1 MKDAEKNPDNLEK
14 SNKKFEND
22 INVTDNED
30 SGNFGNY

>member
-14 SNKKFEND
+14 SNKIYENV

-30 SGNFGNY
+30 SGKFGDY